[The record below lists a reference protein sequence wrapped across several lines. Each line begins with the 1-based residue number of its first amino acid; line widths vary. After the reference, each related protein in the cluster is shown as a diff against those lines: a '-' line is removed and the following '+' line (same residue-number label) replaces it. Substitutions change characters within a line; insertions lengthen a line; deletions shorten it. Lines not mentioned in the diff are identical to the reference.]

1 MFSHNPYFIVVGIA
15 AVIVI
20 GLLLWHGSKKK
31 SGDEFT
37 GNVED
42 AGNAKV
48 ATDATAATPPS
59 ARDGLSSHHLV
70 SNAEA
75 AIRAILAAGHKIE
88 AIKRVREETG
98 LGLKEAKDMVE
109 AMERGAPVSIHT
121 PVPTSAFHGDLDR
134 EAKKL
139 VIAGKKIEAIKL
151 VREQKYLGL
160 AEAKAYVER
169 L

>member
-1 MFSHNPYFIVVGIA
+1 MVTYTLAIIVGIA

-31 SGDEFT
+31 SSDEFT
-37 GNVED
+37 GNVDD
-42 AGNAKV
+42 AGNTPV

-59 ARDGLSSHHLV
+59 ASDGLPSHHLV

-98 LGLKEAKDMVE
+98 LGLKEAKDLVE
-109 AMERGAPVSIHT
+109 AMERGAPVSIHA
-121 PVPTSAFHGDLDR
+121 PVPARAYHGDLDR
-134 EAKKL
+134 EAKML
-139 VIAGKKIEAIKL
+139 VAAGRKIEAIKL
-151 VREQKYLGL
+151 VREQKNLGL
-160 AEAKAYVER
+160 AEAKDYVER